1 MITRRIMGIETEYGV
16 TCVVDGQR
24 RLSPDEVARYL
35 FRRVVAWGRSSNVFL
50 PNGGRLYLDVGSHPE
65 YATAE
70 CDNLMDLILQDQA
83 GDRIVEELV
92 IEAENRLNSE
102 GVKGEIHL
110 FKNNIDSVGNSY
122 GCHENFS
129 ISRKHNF
136 ESVVESMIPF
146 LITRQIFC
154 GSGKWVGSGKTNSF
168 HISQRAEHMWES
180 ISSATT
186 RSRPII
192 NSRDEP
198 HADPEE
204 YRRLH
209 VIVGDSNMSETTTL
223 LKVATTELFLRVAES
238 GRINDRFTIE
248 NPIRSIRDISSD
260 RTFKKK
266 IRLASGREVTA
277 LQLQNEM
284 YECVMNLEGLEEL
297 RNQPLYR
304 YALDLWRRTLDALEQ
319 DDFKDVDKEIDWMI
333 KEKFLH
339 QYQSKNQLSNGD
351 TKMSLLDISYHNIR
365 KDRGLFYIL
374 EKSGLAKTLV
384 KPLEVT
390 NSTQYPPKTTRA
402 ALRGRFIQVA
412 QEKRRDFTVDWV
424 NMKINDQ
431 HQKSVACKDP
441 FLAVDERVEKLI
453 EAL

>member
-16 TCVVDGQR
+16 TCDVDGQR
-24 RLSPDEVARYL
+24 RVSPDEVARYL

-154 GSGKWVGSGKTNSF
+154 GSGKWVGSGKPNSF

-238 GRINDRFTIE
+238 GKINDRFTIE

-266 IRLASGREVTA
+266 IRLTSGREVTA

-284 YECVMNLEGLEEL
+284 YESVMLLEGLEEL
-297 RNQPLYR
+297 LNQPLYR

-319 DDFKDVDKEIDWMI
+319 DNFKDVDKEIDWMI
-333 KEKFLH
+333 KEKFLY
-339 QYQSKNQLSNGD
+339 QYQNKNQLSDRD

-384 KPLEVT
+384 KPLQVT

-402 ALRGRFIQVA
+402 ALRGKFIQVA

>member
-1 MITRRIMGIETEYGV
+1 
-16 TCVVDGQR
+16 
-24 RLSPDEVARYL
+24 
-35 FRRVVAWGRSSNVFL
+35 
-50 PNGGRLYLDVGSHPE
+50 
-65 YATAE
+65 
-70 CDNLMDLILQDQA
+70 
-83 GDRIVEELV
+83 
-92 IEAENRLNSE
+92 
-102 GVKGEIHL
+102 
-110 FKNNIDSVGNSY
+110 
-122 GCHENFS
+122 
-129 ISRKHNF
+129 
-136 ESVVESMIPF
+136 
-146 LITRQIFC
+146 
-154 GSGKWVGSGKTNSF
+154 
-168 HISQRAEHMWES
+168 
-180 ISSATT
+180 
-186 RSRPII
+186 
-192 NSRDEP
+192 
-198 HADPEE
+198 
-204 YRRLH
+204 
-209 VIVGDSNMSETTTL
+209 MSETTTL

-238 GRINDRFTIE
+238 GKINDRFTIE

-260 RTFKKK
+260 KTFKKK
-266 IRLASGREVTA
+266 IRLTSGREVTA

-297 RNQPLYR
+297 LNQPLYR